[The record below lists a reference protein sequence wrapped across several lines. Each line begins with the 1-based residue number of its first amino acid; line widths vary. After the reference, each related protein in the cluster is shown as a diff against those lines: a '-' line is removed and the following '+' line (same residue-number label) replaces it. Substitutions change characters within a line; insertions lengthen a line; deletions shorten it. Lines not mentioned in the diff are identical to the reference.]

1 MTAGQGEPKVSAQ
14 LAWPRNT
21 DELVNRALCP
31 ACFQPLR
38 GVRCTVCGLDLSS
51 PLAAELL
58 HASTDAAELL
68 KRRGR
73 LIAQMRE
80 AVPVAAAVP
89 APATGPVA
97 VPAAA
102 WIPPVAAPAPT
113 LEAPPVAPPAAPPA
127 APPPAPP
134 RAARPAEP
142 AAPRRSSVQMLLLVV
157 GVSLVAVALVFFLI
171 IAWFVAGLAFRAVIV
186 AAITVLVFA
195 AVSLLDRFRL
205 HSTAEGVSGLAVLL
219 VYLDI
224 WAVQANDLFGV
235 GGVDSAQYWGI
246 AVLLSAPLLLG
257 WFGFTGMRAAS
268 VAGFA
273 AVPVGA
279 GLLAWSVAAPPGQAT
294 DPFQR
299 PWLATIVIV
308 AAALVQLL
316 APRLGRSLATAHK
329 LLTERVIVLVLAAP
343 AVPTAVILGFV
354 VAPDQHWAP
363 LWSLGVPAAVFALH
377 VLAGLRM
384 PDALNRAAGTV
395 AAAAAGFSLA
405 AMPIV
410 IGIRA
415 STVSEPL
422 LWSVLASIAVLL
434 ALDALRLR
442 LRRAGTGAGSAASI
456 GASVG
461 AGIGAGVV
469 VANALVVALGALLVT
484 FVMRAPA
491 VNGFGLWMPA
501 DPAALRPDVM
511 AVQAAL
517 VFVGAT
523 VLAALTWS
531 VLGVIRG
538 RAVAL
543 HALVVVCALGCAVL
557 IPSPTV
563 AALTYLAIAG
573 CALAVLAL
581 PALRTRIAARPG
593 TRVLG
598 VAALIVAASAGY
610 TLAFDSLWLWLLASG
625 VIIALL
631 LGAREI
637 AAVLRPVLLAAA
649 ALVALGTTAILPSAI
664 VTSAPGTE
672 WASVVDTRAL
682 VMLASGAGLLL
693 FSLPLGRFASP
704 SDRAWALVPAAV
716 VGVLATLTGSL
727 SGNGLLA
734 PPLLACIGAAA
745 AGLAAVLLIALPA
758 NRGLAVTRILALLGV
773 TPAFWVSGEYAFAV
787 LAAAG
792 SPAPAML
799 VELWPTAVGFLAL
812 AISLAWELR
821 SATETRANRA
831 LDRVLLDASA
841 GLVLLIGMVN
851 ALSVS
856 GGPAAWLVSLIA
868 GIAVLLASVDRSG
881 LFNAASTRHY
891 LGWLALALGTAA
903 LWTGLWDAGVA
914 APEPYAIPL
923 AAALLLIAALLA
935 PGVRRDRARLASAG
949 TAVSA
954 LVAAGI
960 LIGLVPSAIFGANG
974 TVLRPILTI
983 AVAGV
988 ILLSACLWR
997 APLPTTPLR
1006 LAVIGAAGA
1015 SLLLAV
1021 GARALGVIGVSAG
1034 SVSGI
1039 FELWVL
1045 SGAGIMIAAAAALG
1059 GESRRLSTTLVASA
1073 LVASTLLEIAALTAT
1088 ADAAGAGV
1096 RAVAVIVAL
1105 SGAHVLLAWQRPA
1118 ALASWM
1124 PTLALGLAGAT
1135 AFYYLAAFVVG
1146 VDGAPPFE
1154 WATVPVA
1161 AAWTA
1166 SGVIRL
1172 RRNHTTRSWP
1182 ALGGGLA
1189 LLLVPSLLADY
1200 GDSPLWRVVGLGV
1213 IGIAV
1218 LLVGLATRLQA
1229 PFVLGGIVV
1238 LLHGLAQLW
1247 PWLSSLYDPTAWW
1260 LWFGIGGIL
1269 LIVVAARYE
1278 KRVQNVKNAVAMVG
1292 ALR

>member
-31 ACFQPLR
+31 ACFQTLR

-68 KRRGR
+68 NRRGR

-89 APATGPVA
+89 AAVTGPVV

-113 LEAPPVAPPAAPPA
+113 FEAQPAAPPA
-127 APPPAPP
+127 APPATPP
-134 RAARPAEP
+134 LASRPAEP

-205 HSTAEGVSGLAVLL
+205 HSTAEGVSVLAVLL

-224 WAVQANDLFGV
+224 WAVQANDLFGA

-257 WFGFTGMRAAS
+257 WFRFTGMRAAS

-279 GLLAWSVAAPPGQAT
+279 GLLAWAVAAPSGQAI

-299 PWLATIVIV
+299 PWLAAVVIV

-316 APRLGRSLATAHK
+316 APRFGRSLAMPRALHA
-329 LLTERVIVLVLAAP
+329 ERVIVLTLAVP
-343 AVPTAVILGFV
+343 AVPAAVILGFF
-354 VAPDQHWAP
+354 VAPGEHWAP
-363 LWSLGVPAAVFALH
+363 LWGLGVPTVVFALH

-384 PDALNRAAGTV
+384 PDALNRATGTV

-410 IGIRA
+410 IGIRV

-422 LWSVLASIAVLL
+422 GWSVLLSVAVLL
-434 ALDALRLR
+434 AFDALRLR
-442 LRRAGTGAGSAASI
+442 LHRAGTGAGVAASI
-456 GASVG
+456 GAS
-461 AGIGAGVV
+461 IGAGVV
-469 VANALVVALGALLVT
+469 VANALIVALGALLVT

-491 VNGFGLWMPA
+491 VNGFGLWTPA
-501 DPAALRPDVM
+501 DPAALQPDVL
-511 AVQAAL
+511 AIQAAL

-523 VLAALTWS
+523 VLATLTWA

-543 HALVVVCALGCAVL
+543 HALVVLSTLGCAVL

-573 CALAVLAL
+573 CALAVLAV
-581 PALRTRIAARPG
+581 PSLRARLAAPG

-625 VIIALL
+625 VIISLL

-649 ALVALGTTAILPSAI
+649 VLVALGTTAIIPSAI
-664 VTSAPGTE
+664 VASAPGTE
-672 WASVVDTRAL
+672 WARVVDTRAL
-682 VMLASGAGLLL
+682 VMLVSGALLLL

-704 SDRAWALVPAAV
+704 LDRAWALVPAAG
-716 VGVLATLTGSL
+716 VGVLASLTGSF
-727 SGNGLLA
+727 SGGGGLLA
-734 PPLLACIGAAA
+734 PSLLACIGSAA
-745 AGLAAVLLIALPA
+745 AGIAAVLLIALPT
-758 NRGLAVTRILALLGV
+758 NRDLTVTRMLALLGV
-773 TPAFWVSGEYAFAV
+773 TPAFWLSGQYAFAG

-792 SPAPAML
+792 SPAPTML
-799 VELWPTAVGFLAL
+799 VELWPAAVGFLAL
-812 AISLAWELR
+812 AISLARELR
-821 SATETRANRA
+821 PATETRANRA

-851 ALSVS
+851 ALGVS
-856 GGPAAWLVSLIA
+856 GGPAAWLVYLVA

-881 LFNAASTRHY
+881 LFNAANPRHH
-891 LGWLALALGTAA
+891 LGWLALVLGTAA

-914 APEPYAIPL
+914 APEPYSIPL
-923 AAALLLIAALLA
+923 AAALLLIAALL
-935 PGVRRDRARLASAG
+935 VRAANSEGSGPAAS

-960 LIGLVPSAIFGANG
+960 LIGLAPSAIYGANG
-974 TVLRPILTI
+974 SVLRPILTI
-983 AVAGV
+983 ALAGV
-988 ILLSACLWR
+988 ILLAACLWR

-1006 LAVIGAAGA
+1006 LAVIAAAGA
-1015 SLLLAV
+1015 SLLVAV
-1021 GARALGVIGVSAG
+1021 GARALGLIGVSAG

-1045 SGAGIMIAAAAALG
+1045 SGAGILIAAAAALG
-1059 GESRRLSTTLVASA
+1059 GESRRLSTA
-1073 LVASTLLEIAALTAT
+1073 LVATALVGSTLLEIAALTAT

-1096 RAVAVIVAL
+1096 RAIAVIVAL
-1105 SGAHVLLAWQRPA
+1105 SGAHVLLVWLRPA

-1124 PTLALGLAGAT
+1124 PTLALGLAGAS
-1135 AFYYLAAFVVG
+1135 ALYYLAAFVVG

-1154 WATVPVA
+1154 WAAVPIA

-1166 SGVIRL
+1166 SGVVRL
-1172 RRNHTTRSWP
+1172 RRNPATRSWP

-1200 GDSPLWRVVGLGV
+1200 SDSPLWRVVGLGV
-1213 IGIAV
+1213 VGIAV
-1218 LLVGLATRLQA
+1218 LLIGLATRLQA
-1229 PFVLGGIVV
+1229 PFVLGGLVV

-1278 KRVQNVKNAVAMVG
+1278 KRVQNVKDAVAMVG

>member
-1 MTAGQGEPKVSAQ
+1 MSAQ

-31 ACFQPLR
+31 ACFQTLR

-58 HASTDAAELL
+58 QASMDAAELL

-89 APATGPVA
+89 AAVTGPVA

-102 WIPPVAAPAPT
+102 WIPPVPAPAPT
-113 LEAPPVAPPAAPPA
+113 FAGPPVAPPAAPPA
-127 APPPAPP
+127 APPTAPP
-134 RAARPAEP
+134 LAARPAAP
-142 AAPRRSSVQMLLLVV
+142 AGPRRSSVQMLLLIV

-205 HSTAEGVSGLAVLL
+205 HSTAEGVSVLAVLL

-224 WAVQANDLFGV
+224 WAVQANDLFGA

-257 WFGFTGMRAAS
+257 WFRFTGMRAAS

-279 GLLAWSVAAPPGQAT
+279 GLLAWAVAAPPAI

-299 PWLATIVIV
+299 PWLAAVVIV
-308 AAALVQLL
+308 AAALVHLL
-316 APRLGRSLATAHK
+316 APRLGRSLATPHALHA
-329 LLTERVIVLVLAAP
+329 ERVIVLTLAAP
-343 AVPTAVILGFV
+343 AVPAAVILGFF
-354 VAPDQHWAP
+354 VAPGQHWAP
-363 LWSLGVPAAVFALH
+363 LWGLGVPTAVFALH

-384 PDALNRAAGTV
+384 PDALNRATGTV
-395 AAAAAGFSLA
+395 AAAAAGSSLA
-405 AMPIV
+405 AIPIV
-410 IGIRA
+410 IGIRV

-422 LWSVLASIAVLL
+422 LWSVLLSIAVLL
-434 ALDALRLR
+434 AFDALRLR
-442 LRRAGTGAGSAASI
+442 LRRAGTEAGIAAS
-456 GASVG
+456 
-461 AGIGAGVV
+461 IGAGVV
-469 VANALVVALGALLVT
+469 VANALIVALGALLVT

-491 VNGFGLWMPA
+491 VNGFGLWTPA
-501 DPAALRPDVM
+501 DPAALHPAVI

-523 VLAALTWS
+523 VLTALTWS

-538 RAVAL
+538 RAVVL
-543 HALVVVCALGCAVL
+543 HALVVVSALGCAVL

-573 CALAVLAL
+573 CALAVLAV
-581 PALRTRIAARPG
+581 PALRARLAARTG

-598 VAALIVAASAGY
+598 VAALIAAASAGY
-610 TLAFDSLWLWLLASG
+610 TLSFDSLWLWLLASG

-637 AAVLRPVLLAAA
+637 AVVLRPVLLAAA
-649 ALVALGTTAILPSAI
+649 ALFALGTTAIIPSAI

-682 VMLASGAGLLL
+682 VMLASGAVLLL

-704 SDRAWALVPAAV
+704 LDRAWALVPAAV
-716 VGVLATLTGSL
+716 VGVLASLTGSL

-745 AGLAAVLLIALPA
+745 AGLAAILLIALPA
-758 NRGLAVTRILALLGV
+758 NRDLTVTRMLALLGV
-773 TPAFWVSGEYAFAV
+773 TPAFWVSGQYAFAG

-799 VELWPTAVGFLAL
+799 VELWPAAVGFLAL
-812 AISLAWELR
+812 AVSLAWELR
-821 SATETRANRA
+821 SAAETRAHRA

-856 GGPAAWLVSLIA
+856 DGPAAWLVYLVA

-881 LFNAASTRHY
+881 LFNAASRRHH

-914 APEPYAIPL
+914 APEPYSVPL
-923 AAALLLIAALLA
+923 AAALLLIAALL
-935 PGVRRDRARLASAG
+935 VRGANSEGSGPAAG

-960 LIGLVPSAIFGANG
+960 LIGLAPSAIYGANG

-988 ILLSACLWR
+988 ILLAACLWR

-1006 LAVIGAAGA
+1006 LAVIAAAAA
-1015 SLLLAV
+1015 SLLVAV
-1021 GARALGVIGVSAG
+1021 GARALGLIGVSAG

-1045 SGAGIMIAAAAALG
+1045 SGAGILIAAAAALG
-1059 GESRRLSTTLVASA
+1059 GESRRLSTTLVATA
-1073 LVASTLLEIAALTAT
+1073 LVGSTLLKIAALTAT
-1088 ADAAGAGV
+1088 ADAAGAGL
-1096 RAVAVIVAL
+1096 RAIAVIIAL
-1105 SGAHVLLAWQRPA
+1105 SGAHVLLSWLRPA

-1124 PTLALGLAGAT
+1124 PALALGLAGAT
-1135 AFYYLAAFVVG
+1135 ALYYLAAFVVG

-1166 SGVIRL
+1166 SGAIRL
-1172 RRNHTTRSWP
+1172 RRNPATRSWP

-1200 GDSPLWRVVGLGV
+1200 SDSPLWRVVGLGV
-1213 IGIAV
+1213 VGIAV
-1218 LLVGLATRLQA
+1218 LLIGLVTRLQA